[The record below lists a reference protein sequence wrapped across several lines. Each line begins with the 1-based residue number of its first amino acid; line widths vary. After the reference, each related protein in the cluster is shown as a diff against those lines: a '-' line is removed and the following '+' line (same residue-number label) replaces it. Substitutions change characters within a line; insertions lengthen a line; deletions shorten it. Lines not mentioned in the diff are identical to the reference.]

1 MNYKQILIT
10 EIEKSSDEF
19 LIEELLDFFLFIKN
33 RKNNSNQEFRPYGLC
48 EGEFVTPSDFDDPL
62 PDSIIKQFE

>member
-33 RKNNSNQEFRPYGLC
+33 RKNNSN
-48 EGEFVTPSDFDDPL
+48 
-62 PDSIIKQFE
+62 